1 MFKTEETNSLQKNL
15 KNSSWQWVTVT
26 ETLMTY
32 WNISI
37 YVPKVVVSVCVL
49 VTLDVHGQDF
59 QDLEPRVKPGFD
71 KFCVHS
77 DMLGF
82 KKHQLNLMMT
92 LVNSFK
98 TIQNQV

>member
-1 MFKTEETNSLQKNL
+1 M
-15 KNSSWQWVTVT
+15 KNSSWQWATVT

-59 QDLEPRVKPGFD
+59 GTKGKTKLIPKIRPKPGFD

>member
-1 MFKTEETNSLQKNL
+1 M
-15 KNSSWQWVTVT
+15 KNSSWQWATVT

-59 QDLEPRVKPGFD
+59 QDLEPRVKP
-71 KFCVHS
+71 S
-77 DMLGF
+77 
-82 KKHQLNLMMT
+82 
-92 LVNSFK
+92 
-98 TIQNQV
+98 